1 MEAVD
6 EERQQSGEQEVDKK
20 TRRPQISLDKK
31 TADFVTGL
39 KERQQL
45 RKDLQERTS
54 ELNKMKG
61 QNYDLMKKVDSLEKQ
76 V

>member
-1 MEAVD
+1 MNMEAVD
-6 EERQQSGEQEVDKK
+6 EERQQNGEQEVDK
-20 TRRPQISLDKK
+20 TTS
-31 TADFVTGL
+31 DFVTGL
-39 KERQQL
+39 KEREQL

-61 QNYDLMKKVDSLEKQ
+61 QNYDLMKKVDDLEKQ